1 MFYQKN
7 RHTRPYRAVR
17 ARLTRLLTGSL
28 MIWGSLCLGGVAQAA
43 GTITVTTTT
52 DEFDSGPACSLR
64 EAVQTANS
72 DTDFGGCLR
81 SGSPPYT
88 IDLPAGSYTLTGA
101 NGEDTNA
108 SGDLDLSASMAIVG
122 TGAAHTII
130 QAGPSP
136 GTGVDRLFQV
146 VAAVEVQIS
155 GVTVRHGQ
163 TEPNGNGGGI
173 ANIGGGTLTLTN
185 VTVADNL
192 AGAEGGGL
200 WNSATGTLTVDK
212 TTISGNTADGITPLG
227 DEGGGGIFNA
237 GGSLILSNST
247 ISSNTARDP
256 GGGLNNQGSAT
267 LINVTIYENWADSG
281 AGGVDNS
288 GSLTLSN
295 SIVASLLGL
304 GPDCSGVTAGEFNL
318 DSDGTCQAALTDDPL
333 LGPLQNNGGSTQTH
347 ALSPDSPAR
356 NAGNNAVCATAPINN
371 KDQRGIFRPFGAACD
386 LGAQENGSVLFLP
399 IVLKL

>member
-1 MFYQKN
+1 MFYKKN

-88 IDLPAGSYTLTGA
+88 IDLPAGTYTLTGA
-101 NGEDTNA
+101 NGDDTNA
-108 SGDLDLSASMAIVG
+108 SGDLDLSADLALVG
-122 TGAAHTII
+122 AGAAKTVI
-130 QAGPSP
+130 QAGLSP
-136 GTGVDRLFQV
+136 GTGVDRIFHV
-146 VAAVEVQIS
+146 VAAVAVQIS
-155 GVTVRHGQ
+155 GVTVRHGL
-163 TEPNGNGGGI
+163 TEPDGSGGGI
-173 ANIGGGTLTLTN
+173 ANSGGGSLTLINSGVTN
-185 VTVADNL
+185 NRA
-192 AGAEGGGL
+192 AGEGGGL
-200 WNSATGTLTVDK
+200 WNGATGSLTVDK
-212 TTISGNTADGITPLG
+212 VTISYNAANGNMVT
-227 DEGGGGIFNA
+227 EGGGGIFNH
-237 GGSLILSNST
+237 GGSLNVSNST
-247 ISSNTARDP
+247 ISSNTARAP
-256 GGGLNNQGSAT
+256 GGGLNNQGNAT
-267 LINVTIYENWADSG
+267 LINVTIYENSADSG
-281 AGGVDNS
+281 AGGLSNS

-295 SIVASLLGL
+295 SIVAHYFGL
-304 GPDCSGVTAGEFNL
+304 GPDCSGVTAGAFNL
-318 DSDGTCQAALTDDPL
+318 DSDGSCQAALTADPL
-333 LGPLQNNGGSTQTH
+333 LGPLQYNGGSTQTH
-347 ALSPDSPAR
+347 TLSPDSPAR